1 MRKKDKIDEW
11 ISSEYGEREE
21 ELFKKIQRKL
31 NLSDPTPA
39 TAPKRKRFSS
49 RKLWA
54 ICAPVAT
61 CFLIGVSSLLYFA
74 VFKPSPAPTIP
85 NKNRYCSQED
95 YKARPA
101 DRTLKEY
108 SEQNENKIL
117 YFDWYEYAD
126 EVISSV
132 YILNETAEII
142 AFQEIIVNGET
153 GNYIEFNTTDNYT
166 EIEEFSSYTQN
177 CKLTHQIG
185 NTTIYWAYN
194 RSDGQM
200 YWEYEGYRYY
210 LTVIGPTDSTSALA
224 LISELFE

>member
-11 ISSEYGEREE
+11 ISSEYGEKEE
-21 ELFKKIQRKL
+21 ELFQKIQRKL
-31 NLSDPTPA
+31 NLPDP
-39 TAPKRKRFSS
+39 APKRKCFSA

-54 ICAPVAT
+54 ICAPVAASV
-61 CFLIGVSSLLYFA
+61 FIGIPLILYFA
-74 VFKPSPAPTIP
+74 VFKPSPVPTPP

-95 YKARPA
+95 YKPA
-101 DRTLKEY
+101 TTEYTLKEY
-108 SEQNENKIL
+108 SQHNNNQIL
-117 YFDWYEYAD
+117 YFDWYEKAD
-126 EVISSV
+126 EVISTV
-132 YILNETAEII
+132 FTLNETGETI
-142 AFQEIIVNGET
+142 AFKEQIVNGET
-153 GNYIEFNTTDNYT
+153 GNIVSLGFSDIYT